1 MTEICEL
8 CERTVDSLTVHH
20 LFPKSQGKRAGR
32 KIHELPTMRTCRA
45 CHRQLHAL
53 FSNKQLAS
61 ELDSLDKLKAHPAME
76 KFLSWVKKQDP
87 NKKIKVRR

>member
-1 MTEICEL
+1 MSQVCEL
-8 CERTVDSLTVHH
+8 CERVVDSVTVHH
-20 LFPKSQGKRAGR
+20 LFPKSQGRRAGR
-32 KIHELPTMRTCRA
+32 KIYQLPTVQVCRA

-53 FSNKQLAS
+53 FSNKDLAR
-61 ELDSLDKLKAHPAME
+61 ELDSLEKLKAHPAME